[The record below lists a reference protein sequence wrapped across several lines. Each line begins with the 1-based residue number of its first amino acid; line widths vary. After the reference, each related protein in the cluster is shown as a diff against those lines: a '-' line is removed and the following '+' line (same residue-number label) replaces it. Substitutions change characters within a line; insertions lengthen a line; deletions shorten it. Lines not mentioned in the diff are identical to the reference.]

1 MGAPSISK
9 IRVGYRPLGSNTAQY
24 HYTDI
29 TDEFD
34 DLVSLNTSGM
44 FIVNNDVLS
53 MKRGEFVIEITND
66 DDYMITTEPYSET
79 IGESVYRV
87 IVSGN

>member
-9 IRVGYRPLGSNTAQY
+9 IRVGYRPLGSITVQY
-24 HYTDI
+24 DYTDI

-66 DDYMITTEPYSET
+66 NDYIITTEPYSET